1 MNICLIPARIG
12 SQRLKKKNIKKF
24 FGKPLISYAILN
36 AKKTNLFQKIIVSTD
51 SKIITKIAIKNGAEV
66 PFIRPKNLS
75 NDKATDAQ
83 VRNHFL
89 KYCKRKRINIE
100 YLCYL
105 YPATPLLKISTLKR
119 SLKIF
124 KKTKFSELMTV
135 SKNGSLFSKSFTL
148 GKYGEVKKFNK
159 TKNSI
164 KSIFY
169 DAGQFYWYNLNS
181 KIKKKYGYKL
191 NKTEGVD
198 VNTIK
203 DFNLI
208 KKLYLLKKRK

>member
-1 MNICLIPARIG
+1 MLNTSKNWFSKI
-12 SQRLKKKNIKKF
+12 KKKNIKKF

-51 SKIITKIAIKNGAEV
+51 SKIVTKIAIKNGAEV

-105 YPATPLLKISTLKR
+105 YPTTPLLKISF
-119 SLKIF
+119 IF
-124 KKTKFSELMTV
+124 KK
-135 SKNGSLFSKSFTL
+135 
-148 GKYGEVKKFNK
+148 
-159 TKNSI
+159 
-164 KSIFY
+164 
-169 DAGQFYWYNLNS
+169 
-181 KIKKKYGYKL
+181 
-191 NKTEGVD
+191 
-198 VNTIK
+198 
-203 DFNLI
+203 
-208 KKLYLLKKRK
+208 